1 MAYCLDF
8 GLKNFFVLLSSANVA
23 LGQFNPFD
31 FVLILSLLGLL
42 GFLVVVGR

>member
-1 MAYCLDF
+1 MTTYLAM
-8 GLKNFFVLLSSANVA
+8 GLQNFLVLLSSTNVG

-42 GFLVVVGR
+42 AFLVVVGR

>member
-1 MAYCLDF
+1 MTYCLVA
-8 GLKNFFVLLSSANVA
+8 GLNNFLVLLSSTNVD

-42 GFLVVVGR
+42 AFLVVIGR